1 MATVSDTYVENRERE
16 QTTESYFVFVAVD
29 DDDDMRP
36 TEVPDLA
43 VSSDRC
49 RDLREEALDG
59 EHE

>member
-1 MATVSDTYVENRERE
+1 
-16 QTTESYFVFVAVD
+16 VFVAV
-29 DDDDMRP
+29 DDDMRP

-43 VSSDRC
+43 VGSDRC